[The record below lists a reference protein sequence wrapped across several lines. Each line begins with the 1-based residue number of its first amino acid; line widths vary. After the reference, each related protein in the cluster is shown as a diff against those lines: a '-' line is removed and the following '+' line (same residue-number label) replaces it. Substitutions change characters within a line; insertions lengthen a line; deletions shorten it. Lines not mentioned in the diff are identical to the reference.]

1 MRPRGR
7 LLAFAAGILGVA
19 GMVSAGPKAV
29 VKESH
34 WDFGKVPN
42 FGHVAHTFSIQNGGD
57 VLLRIDSVK
66 TDCGCTTT
74 NLREA
79 TIPAGGQRSFQLA
92 FNAGV
97 LPRGGLKTEGAKIY
111 TNDPQAGMLRFSLTT
126 QVVTHGWEMVGVSPT
141 VLAIDG
147 GGQEMPAIRVRN
159 KTNETVKISVIETS
173 GFLALAGARTSTAGP
188 QASVEVKLR
197 AHLPE
202 DVNTRGPVPMVEGR
216 PTHSS
221 VTLVVSGPKVSERFT
236 IPSELSETARTRKVN
251 VEPY

>member
-1 MRPRGR
+1 LRPMGT
-7 LLAFAAGILGVA
+7 LLAVAAGLLGIA
-19 GMVSAGPKAV
+19 GMVWAGPKAV

-42 FGHVAHTFSIQNGGD
+42 FGHVAHNFRIQNAGD

-74 NLREA
+74 NLRGA
-79 TIPAGGQRSFQLA
+79 TIPAGSQRSFQLA

-126 QVVTHGWEMVGVSPT
+126 EVVTNGWEMVDVSPT
-141 VLAIDG
+141 VIAIDG
-147 GGQEMPAIRVRN
+147 GEQGMPSIQVRN
-159 KTNETVKISVIETS
+159 KTTETVKISVLETS
-173 GFLALAGARTSTAGP
+173 GFLAPAGARTSTAGP
-188 QASVEVKLR
+188 QASVEVKLK

-202 DVNTRGPVPMVEGR
+202 GVNTRGPVPTVEGR

-221 VTLVVSGPKVSERFT
+221 VTLVASGPKGRERFT
-236 IPSELSETARTRKVN
+236 IPSELSETVRTRRVN